1 MIDATFTITNEADE
15 VVYDA
20 TAKINF
26 PELLKLVQRQA
37 GNIAETMKAIQ
48 STFEDMTD

>member
-1 MIDATFTITNEADE
+1 MIEAAFSVTNETGE
-15 VVYDA
+15 VVYEG

-37 GNIAETMKAIQ
+37 GNIAETMKAVQ
-48 STFEDMTD
+48 STFED